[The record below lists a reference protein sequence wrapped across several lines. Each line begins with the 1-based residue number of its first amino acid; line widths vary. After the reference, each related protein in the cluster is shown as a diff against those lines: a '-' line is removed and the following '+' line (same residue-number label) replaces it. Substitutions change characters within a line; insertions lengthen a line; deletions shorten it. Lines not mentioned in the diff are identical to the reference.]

1 MSLFTH
7 SSSAFV
13 KNLFKILS
21 PFTESETVLQEK
33 TALLFGKAKKN
44 SRKLSPFELNGQLLQ
59 QYHVAFGAFS
69 LPT

>member
-13 KNLFKILS
+13 KKLFKILN
-21 PFTESETVLQEK
+21 PFTESETILQEK

-44 SRKLSPFELNGQLLQ
+44 SRKLSPFELNG
-59 QYHVAFGAFS
+59 
-69 LPT
+69 